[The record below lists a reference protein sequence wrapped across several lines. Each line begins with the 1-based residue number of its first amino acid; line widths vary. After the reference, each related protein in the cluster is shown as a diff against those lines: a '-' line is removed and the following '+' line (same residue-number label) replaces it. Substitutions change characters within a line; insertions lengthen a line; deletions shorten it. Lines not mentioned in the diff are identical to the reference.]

1 MSVAWK
7 ITLNHDGNN
16 EPTLMPNEIKI
27 PDNSVLSMSGY
38 GVTRILRLEKPAKS
52 LSVENVKIEKDLEK
66 EFGRLY
72 RGDPVRIIEI
82 APVSEDASG
91 N

>member
-1 MSVAWK
+1 MFVAWQ
-7 ITLNHDGNN
+7 ITLNHDGKN

-27 PDNSVLSMSGY
+27 PDNSVISMSGY

-52 LSVENVKIEKDLEK
+52 LSIEDVKISKDLEE

-72 RGDPVRIIEI
+72 RGDPVRIVAI
-82 APVSEDASG
+82 APVSESASG